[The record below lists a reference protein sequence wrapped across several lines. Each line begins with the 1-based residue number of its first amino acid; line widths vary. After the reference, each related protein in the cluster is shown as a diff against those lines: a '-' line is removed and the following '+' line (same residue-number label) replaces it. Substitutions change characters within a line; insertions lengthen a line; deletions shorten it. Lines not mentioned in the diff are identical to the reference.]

1 MKSIIIIGEPRCGK
15 TTLANELYDKLNCQI
30 IHGDCERVSLSLAFP
45 ELNIKENPKFVK
57 YLEILLRKQQRD
69 SKYSVILE
77 STDIQPRDIAE
88 TFNLDNNIVI
98 CLGVTS
104 IDYKQFCDYI
114 IKNDTEND
122 WTKKCSKD
130 EILNYCKEYISNS
143 KINEAECIKYNIKFF
158 DMSFN
163 RNEKISE
170 IIDYIKELY

>member
-15 TTLANELYDKLNCQI
+15 TTLSNVLYDKFKCQI

-45 ELNIKENPKFVK
+45 ELNIKKNPNFVK

-69 SKYSVILE
+69 SKYSVVLE
-77 STDIQPRDIAE
+77 STDIKPKDIVS
-88 TFNLDNNIVI
+88 TFNVDDNIVV

-104 IDYKQFCDYI
+104 INYIEFCDYI
-114 IKNDTEND
+114 LKNDTDND
-122 WTKKCSKD
+122 WTRKCTKE

-143 KINEAECIKYNIKFF
+143 KLNEEECNRFNIKFF

-163 RNEKISE
+163 RNQKINE
-170 IIDYIKELY
+170 IISYIEELY